1 MGLYTERQKILIK
14 IFKKLERLMFEENLS
29 LTIDTYNSELIFFP
43 EGKIEYKGKT
53 GYIIENDI
61 STGEITYPAIDE
73 KDLEKD
79 NIKDIDRK
87 DIEKTFLSKIGFDVE
102 LQFLEVTNK

>member
-1 MGLYTERQKILIK
+1 
-14 IFKKLERLMFEENLS
+14 MFEEKLS
-29 LTIDTYNSELIFFP
+29 LTIDPYNSELIFFP
-43 EGKIEYKGKT
+43 EGKIKYKGKT

-61 STGEITYPAIDE
+61 STGEITYPVIDE

-79 NIKDIDRK
+79 NIEDIDRK